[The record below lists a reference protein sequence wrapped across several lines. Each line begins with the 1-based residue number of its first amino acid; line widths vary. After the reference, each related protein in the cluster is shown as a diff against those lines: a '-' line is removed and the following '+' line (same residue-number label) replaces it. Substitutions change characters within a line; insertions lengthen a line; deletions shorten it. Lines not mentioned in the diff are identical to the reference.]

1 MAKSSRSEH
10 AQRIN
15 AAVEL
20 MKKYGSPAQ
29 AVGALAG
36 RFRISRRQAYRYVQL
51 AQTVGA
57 SVAVPE
63 PKLAFTVKL
72 PRSLIEAIRQHATS
86 AGQPLGEIVTQ
97 ALMAFLAEGGGR
109 G

>member
-1 MAKSSRSEH
+1 MGKSSRSEH

-20 MKKYGSPAQ
+20 MKEYGSPAQ
-29 AVGALAG
+29 TASALAG
-36 RFRISRRQAYRYVQL
+36 RYRISLRQAYRYVQL

-57 SVAVPE
+57 SVAIPE

-72 PRSLIEAIRQHATS
+72 PRSLIQAIRQRAAH
-86 AGQPLGEIVTQ
+86 AGQPLGDIVAQ
-97 ALMAFLAEGGGR
+97 AFVAFLAESGGR

>member
-20 MKKYGSPAQ
+20 MEEYSSPAK
-29 AVGALAG
+29 AVDALAG
-36 RFRISRRQAYRYVQL
+36 CYGISRRQAYRYVQQ
-51 AQTVGA
+51 AQAAGS
-57 SVAVPE
+57 SVPVPE

-72 PRSLIEAIRQHATS
+72 PRSLIEAVRQHAAS
-86 AGQPLGEIVTQ
+86 CGQPLGEIVTQ
-97 ALMAFLAEGGGR
+97 ALRALLAEGGGR

>member
-29 AVGALAG
+29 AAGALAG
-36 RFRISRRQAYRYVQL
+36 RYRMSQRQAYRYVQL

-57 SVAVPE
+57 SVTIPE
-63 PKLAFTVKL
+63 SKLAFTVKL
-72 PRSLIEAIRQHATS
+72 PRGLIQAIRQHAAR
-86 AGQPLGEIVTQ
+86 AGQPLGDVVAQ
-97 ALMAFLAEGGGR
+97 ALTAFLAEGGGR

>member
-20 MKKYGSPAQ
+20 MNEYGSPAQ
-29 AVGALAG
+29 AAGALAG
-36 RFRISRRQAYRYVQL
+36 RYRISRRQAYRYVEL
-51 AQTVGA
+51 AQAAGG

-63 PKLAFTVKL
+63 QKLAFTVKL
-72 PRSLIEAIRQHATS
+72 PRSLIEAIRQRAAS
-86 AGQPLGEIVTQ
+86 AGQPLGEMVSQ
-97 ALMAFLAEGGGR
+97 ALLAFLAEGGGR